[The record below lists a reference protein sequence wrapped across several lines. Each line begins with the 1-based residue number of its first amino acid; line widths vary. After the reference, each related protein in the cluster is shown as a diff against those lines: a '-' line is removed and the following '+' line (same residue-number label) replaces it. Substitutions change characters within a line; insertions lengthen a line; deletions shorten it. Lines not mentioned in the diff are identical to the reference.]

1 MASSFE
7 YLIDN
12 NEISEI
18 LKGNREVA
26 NYVVDLKFAICAI
39 VYIEAVQGSISNTQK
54 LTIRKLVD
62 NFPLL
67 PITSEI
73 SNRAIDLILKYSNSH
88 GLLLADALIA
98 ASSIE
103 NNLTVLT
110 YNINDFRFI
119 EGLRCLKPIV

>member
-12 NEISEI
+12 NVISEI

-54 LTIRKLVD
+54 LTIRK
-62 NFPLL
+62 
-67 PITSEI
+67 
-73 SNRAIDLILKYSNSH
+73 
-88 GLLLADALIA
+88 
-98 ASSIE
+98 
-103 NNLTVLT
+103 
-110 YNINDFRFI
+110 
-119 EGLRCLKPIV
+119 